1 MVGPR
6 VNPRSALL
14 VDGSDTDR
22 SLRFF
27 RRTLI
32 PRALDFNGAVLHQRH
47 EGSDGRQHRCE
58 HGADDA
64 GGEWKLRDD
73 MTLMLDDHPADVAFM
88 NQFFHLLDNVLA
100 LRFE

>member
-1 MVGPR
+1 MVSSS
-6 VNPRSALL
+6 VNARSALL

-22 SLRFF
+22 SLRLF
-27 RRTLI
+27 RRMLI
-32 PRALDFNGAVLHQRH
+32 LRALDFNGAVLHQRH
-47 EGSDGRQHRCE
+47 EGSDGCQHRRE

-64 GGEWKLRDD
+64 GGEWKLRDHA
-73 MTLMLDDHPADVAFM
+73 TLMFDDHPADVAFM